1 MNNMIDTH
9 SHILYGIDDG
19 SPDINESIKIISE
32 FKELGFTGIVLTPH
46 YRAYYTAN
54 NKVKRSI
61 YNVLVEELKR
71 LNIDMKLYLANE
83 VKITSNM
90 YELIQNDT
98 ISLLGNYLFLELP
111 FSQKIHNLDTIIYDL
126 QDKNINIII
135 VHPERYLYYK
145 EEDFEKLLD
154 MGVEFQC
161 NYESILGKYGRDAKK
176 KVIYLLKNKMVTYLG
191 SDVHYSNT
199 LMVRKFEKMKKEI
212 IKLVGETNYQKLV
225 YDNIKKVIDNI
236 Q

>member
-1 MNNMIDTH
+1 MIDTH

-19 SPDINESIKIISE
+19 APNIEESIKIISE
-32 FKELGFTGIVLTPH
+32 FKELGFSEIILTPH

-54 NKVKRSI
+54 NTVKRAI
-61 YNVLVEELKR
+61 YKVLTEELKR
-71 LNIDMKLYLANE
+71 LNIDVKLHLANE
-83 VKITSNM
+83 VKITSNLI
-90 YELIQNDT
+90 ELIRNDT
-98 ISLLGNYLFLELP
+98 ICLLGNNLFLELP
-111 FSQKIHNLDTIIYDL
+111 FSQKIHNLDRIIYDL
-126 QDKNINIII
+126 QDKGINVII

-145 EEDFEKLLD
+145 NEDLEKLLD
-154 MGVEFQC
+154 LGIEFQC

-176 KVIYLLKNKMVTYLG
+176 KVIYLLKNNMVTYLG

-199 LMVRKFEKMKKEI
+199 LMVRKFAKMKKEL
-212 IKLVGETNYQKLV
+212 IKLVGETTYQKLV